1 MSYSSSRYT
10 VRKNLPDDS
19 SAIKIPYPNEIEA
32 PVPKPRKGHEVKA
45 GIPDFSSIVNYLKNN
60 ITIEEIILVGLI
72 ILLLGEEIK
81 DEFLII
87 MLVYILLF

>member
-1 MSYSSSRYT
+1 MSSSSSRNT
-10 VRKNLPDDS
+10 VRKNMPDDS
-19 SAIKIPYPNEIEA
+19 NAIRIPYPNELET
-32 PVPKPRKGHEVKA
+32 PVGKPRKSHGVKA

-87 MLVYILLF
+87 MLIYILLF